1 MSPFLKVLA
10 YIDTFPC
17 IISAL
22 TVVVSSA
29 FCEQAAVEHLFIGN
43 ECLKSHLT
51 LPSTAFIGEH

>member
-1 MSPFLKVLA
+1 MKPSLKVLG

-29 FCEQAAVEHLFIGN
+29 FCELAAGEHLFIGN
-43 ECLKSHLT
+43 ECLKSYTSLY
-51 LPSTAFIGEH
+51 L